1 MAPDAPI
8 VGIVE
13 DGSINTLRRKN
24 PPMWKDADDVAHP
37 ERLAREWAVLRD
49 RPDVALVG
57 TLAEGIDGEG
67 RLVRPRDRSVLF
79 RRSPVPPFPHGTIMF
94 RQAAFLEVG
103 GYRHLEVGEDLDL
116 CRRLARR
123 GRVAVLVDALYRY
136 RYHAGSATRGL
147 LADVSGPGLDQM
159 AAVLSPPPG
168 AASRPVARR
177 RALYYAAASSLW
189 AGERPG
195 MAPLRAVAANGPL
208 TAGGVKVGLLTGAA
222 LVSPRVTRAILG
234 LGIRARDRLAG
245 WRLGGRRTV
254 DWEPP
259 GDA

>member
-1 MAPDAPI
+1 
-8 VGIVE
+8 
-13 DGSINTLRRKN
+13 
-24 PPMWKDADDVAHP
+24 
-37 ERLAREWAVLRD
+37 
-49 RPDVALVG
+49 
-57 TLAEGIDGEG
+57 
-67 RLVRPRDRSVLF
+67 
-79 RRSPVPPFPHGTIMF
+79 
-94 RQAAFLEVG
+94 
-103 GYRHLEVGEDLDL
+103 
-116 CRRLARR
+116 
-123 GRVAVLVDALYRY
+123 
-136 RYHAGSATRGL
+136 
-147 LADVSGPGLDQM
+147 VSGPGLDQM